1 MVRCR
6 IVLFLMFVSSV
17 AFSQTFPRFRL
28 IQLQQ
33 SDTVGQMIM
42 SDTANNAFWSS
53 DLRVQD
59 SVFYIFGQP
68 YSIDSTRLSVAGD
81 SVIYFNNGVQIGG
94 DVLPTGLIDST
105 RLDNDTLK
113 YYQNGV
119 VIGFD
124 LIVTTID
131 STRLNDTKDTLLYYQ
146 NGTLIAYDLI
156 DGDATNEIQSITQF
170 NIINDSLYIA
180 LSEDGTYGVDVSPY
194 LDNTDTSGFNRQFY
208 INSDTLYIIDDLS
221 TKFVDLIPYLNTD
234 EQTLSIVN
242 DTLYISNGNGVDL
255 SAYLDDKDEQTLS
268 LSNDTLYISNGNSV
282 YLDYVDTS
290 GYNRSFVLN
299 NDTLLITDDNGT
311 LSVVLDQFTNTDT
324 SGYNRTLVISND
336 SLYLSDDNSTLS
348 IDLSPYLDNT
358 DTSGYNTAFEIINDT
373 LYIQDGSSRRFVSLN
388 PYLDNTDTS
397 GYNIDFSI
405 NNDTITLTDGLG
417 TKTIVLPY
425 SNTDTSGYNKNFTL
439 QDSVLYLQDGDTT
452 IALNII
458 ETYDNTDTSGYNQSL
473 TLLGN
478 TLYLTDGQS
487 TLSVDISQFNDNTD
501 TSGYNSNFYIDANKL
516 YIVDGQSSYNVNL
529 SPYLDN
535 TDTSGILKAFYIL
548 NDSIYIS
555 DGNVNARADLS
566 PYLDNTDTS
575 GYNISL
581 ELINGFLILRD
592 GTTTLQEDLNIFFD
606 NTDTSGYNKQFYVSG
621 NRIYLE
627 DGAGQ
632 LFVQA
637 TDYDK
642 QNLSLQSDTLYIERG
657 NYVILPLGTI
667 NTDDQVISI
676 SNDTIFLEDGGFVIL
691 PNNNTDTSGFNR
703 TFVLG
708 DSILYLLDDNALLT
722 VDLKSAFDNTDDQQL
737 SKVDSIITLE
747 DGGSVILLDD
757 DPTNELQNLSV
768 THDTLYLAVN
778 ETGFI
783 PYERYIIYLTNGDS
797 VIIYDKYY
805 DPDYDP
811 TNELQQLGIL
821 NDTIYLTLDTNF
833 IDLTPYLDDTD
844 EQQISKSND
853 TIYLERGGFV
863 KLNDDDPANEL
874 QILSSSV
881 TVDSVINH
889 LGLLTQA
896 YKYTIR
902 LTNGDSVIVYDTYN
916 DSDIS
921 AANELQDL
929 ELNGNILRL
938 TLSNVTIDLTPY
950 LDDTDEQQLSKSG
963 DTIFIERGGNVV
975 LLDDDPT
982 NELQDILV
990 VNDTLYISN
999 GNGVYLDYRDIDSTR
1014 LNNRGD
1020 TLIYY
1025 YNDSIV
1031 RKDPIS
1037 TLIDV
1042 VDNCVPPLPNDV
1054 DIYAIFDMSG
1064 SVNTNDVVTVIN
1076 VLNQW
1081 YSDYKTAYPDYK
1093 GKLYTIPVAGASIT
1107 EEYLNYLPR
1116 LRSNTLSLNTVY
1128 DTINAIVTLPP
1139 WLEGGT
1145 FVAPDNI
1152 LMLAFVNESE
1162 YSYHVNNNNFNSEPT
1177 ATYIS
1182 HLNAYKQE
1190 YQSMEYFTGVV
1201 YPLAATSGFL
1211 LHAMASAESK
1221 VLTDAEIQD
1230 YLGGNYSL
1238 GTYDSLTSSN
1248 PYDTLTPLN
1257 TIGWSHVLDKPI
1269 PASSSFTIQ
1278 SFNTEINDVLAAGDK
1293 FYVSVI
1299 EDFSNNILTLR
1310 SIGSQTLDITVDSTG
1325 CISIEYLKGDIGVYG
1340 DSITILGDG
1349 SIQYP
1354 LFVDTTL
1361 IVTTKALLD
1370 SLANIPTF
1378 TDSTRLSDDAVRL
1391 EYFQNGLLI
1400 GFDTLTRGDGLFQEK
1415 WYGDGSATVLIIT
1428 EQNGQLPNDPNDI
1441 LLYRNGIYLGSDFI
1455 QGLTGNQL
1463 QLTFTPEV
1471 GDVIMATWF
1480 VNDVY
1485 TSVTAGI
1492 DSVFT
1497 DIYILGNGL
1506 PSNPLTIDTMYTA
1519 SKAYVDS
1526 QIAATGTGTIT
1537 GVNENDDPT
1546 INYGLDGGASVG
1558 KVNLKVDTTVIAAK
1572 QWVINQD
1579 YSLIDSVIGGYGLLG
1594 GGEQDNVILT
1604 TDTSVIVSKEYLSSL
1619 GYTSANETINIYGDV
1634 SEISGTT
1641 DFNLNV
1647 LRSTNVKGG
1656 NTGAILY
1663 QQSAD
1668 NTTNLSLPANGT
1680 NVSEY
1685 ILMDG
1690 LTAPYWESKLA
1701 VLVGSALKLDTA
1713 RTINGVAFDG
1723 TQNITITSN
1732 TPQSL
1737 IAGDYLVGTNF
1748 NGSAQTTWSVDTANL
1763 RPWVNTISSNT
1774 NIELLTIDDDGGASS
1789 PAVYN
1794 GTTPINISYNTV
1806 GAPSVSG
1813 TNATGT
1819 WSIGITGNS
1828 GTATK
1833 LQTARTF
1840 QIAGAA
1846 VAANGAAVQFDG
1858 TAGVQLEVN
1867 ELNASYLTTGTV
1879 PSARLSGT
1887 YNINISGTASS
1898 ASSVEWANVL
1908 NKPTT
1913 FTPSAH
1919 AHPWTEIT
1927 STPTTLSG
1935 YGITDGVTNNT
1946 NQTISGVKTFN
1957 SSIIGNLSGTAT
1969 NANNVD
1975 VQLVSNTA
1983 DYYLTMADSSGYKP
1997 LKRTADVKYN
2007 DNTDVFTVKNY
2018 VFNSGESLT
2027 GKDNYVLTYDQLNNV
2042 IQLEPSSA
2050 SSGSTLLNSIT
2061 FNDSGSGSASGLV
2074 FDGSSA
2080 ETISYNTVGAP
2091 SATGSGASG
2100 TWNISITG
2108 NSNYASVAGSANTAI
2123 KLQTPRTITLGGDLS
2138 GFANFDG
2145 SSNITI
2151 STTVLNNSH
2160 THTASNITD
2169 LDLSGY
2175 VTLTGTQTI
2184 TGLKTIQNRLLLDY
2198 LDENIV
2204 IGNGAGALINS
2215 TSDYNVLLGYNVY
2228 NKAQSNAS
2236 YNVAIGYLAGQNDL
2250 GNKNVFIG
2258 AYTQGSESGG
2268 YSIQTN
2274 SVIIGY
2280 NSESGQY
2287 PATNEIIVGS
2297 NTLGLGSNTA
2307 TVGNSAITKF
2317 KSGNYTFNVGQ
2328 TPTDGYVLTYNST
2341 AQSIQLEPAPISQT
2355 TWVEDANYVY
2365 YNGTKNVGIGTST
2378 PTGEFSVEQEKN
2390 GLLSSIVYNSSNAPF
2405 ARSSFTMQTGFNS
2418 IGITAF
2424 SDSSNSVISGIDA
2437 KSKIVISTNNDNGL
2451 VFLPYVAS
2459 YFYKKSIF
2467 NDSLL
2472 YIDNTK
2478 IGVNTSTPLYVL
2490 DVNETGTNNITYSD
2504 GSVTGIANFAAAEDV
2519 LQIGGVL
2526 DDAYIFN
2533 NNIGGNIYFG
2543 VTESA
2548 VPLTAMTIK
2557 NDRNVGIGITNPTYD
2572 LHVNG
2577 DINFTGD
2584 LYDNGNLVSFGGT
2597 EEYVFTAQFKSKTD
2611 FYIPLPS
2618 NVYTCT
2624 IDRASFVADFSSCSS
2639 CTFVFSTGSISSNT
2653 YTSAN
2658 TLWTY
2663 TPASASGLVNE
2674 ENTLSQTI
2682 NSSNN
2687 VLRVD
2692 FTGTVTIDWLHTSV
2706 IVSCN

>member
-1 MVRCR
+1 
-6 IVLFLMFVSSV
+6 
-17 AFSQTFPRFRL
+17 
-28 IQLQQ
+28 
-33 SDTVGQMIM
+33 M
-42 SDTANNAFWSS
+42 SDTNNNAFWSS

-68 YSIDSTRLSVAGD
+68 YSIDSTRLNVAGD

-208 INSDTLYIIDDLS
+208 INSDTLYIVDDLS

-452 IALNII
+452 IALNIK

-501 TSGYNSNFYIDANKL
+501 TSGYNSNFYIDANRL
-516 YIVDGQSSYNVNL
+516 YIVDGQNSFSVDL

-581 ELINGFLILRD
+581 ELINGFLILKD

-657 NYVILPLGTI
+657 NYVVLPLGTI

-778 ETGFI
+778 ETEFI

-963 DTIFIERGGNVV
+963 DTIFIERGGNVI

-982 NELQDILV
+982 NELQDITV
-990 VNDTLYISN
+990 INDTLYLSN
-999 GNGVYLDYRDIDSTR
+999 GSGVYLDYRDIDSTR
-1014 LNNRGD
+1014 LNGRGD

-1054 DIYAIFDMSG
+1054 DIYALFDMSG
-1064 SVNTNDVVTVIN
+1064 SVDTNDVTTVIN

-1081 YSDYKTAYPDYK
+1081 YNDYKAAYPNYT
-1093 GKLYTIPVAGASIT
+1093 GKLYTIPVAGSNIT
-1107 EEYLNYLPR
+1107 EQYINYLPR
-1116 LRSNTLSLNTVY
+1116 LRNNTLPLETYYTTVN
-1128 DTINAIVTLPP
+1128 DVVTLPP
-1139 WLEGGT
+1139 WFEGGT
-1145 FVAPDNI
+1145 FVQPDNI

-1162 YSYHVNNNNFNSEPT
+1162 LSYHVNNNSFNTEPT
-1177 ATYIS
+1177 DIYIS
-1182 HLNAYKQE
+1182 HLDAFKLE
-1190 YQSMEYFTGVV
+1190 YQSMDYFTGVV
-1201 YPLAATSGFL
+1201 YPLASTTGFL
-1211 LHAMASAESK
+1211 LHAMASAESR

-1230 YLGGNYSL
+1230 YLGGNYSV
-1238 GTYDSLTSSN
+1238 GTYDSLTIYN

-1257 TIGWSHVLDKPI
+1257 TLGWSHVLDKPV
-1269 PASSSFTIQ
+1269 PASSSFTIE
-1278 SFNTEINDVLAAGDK
+1278 SFNTEINEVLASGDK

-1299 EDFSNNILTLR
+1299 EDYSNNILTLR

-1325 CISIEYLKGDIGVYG
+1325 CISIEYTRGDIAVYG

-1391 EYFQNGLLI
+1391 EYFQNGVLI

-1415 WYGDGSATVLIIT
+1415 WYGDGSSSVLIIT

-1441 LLYRNGIYLGSDFI
+1441 LLYRNGIYLGSEFI
-1455 QGLTGNQL
+1455 QALTGNQL

-1471 GDVIMATWF
+1471 GDIIMATWF

-1497 DIYILGNGL
+1497 DMYILGNGL

-1519 SKAYVDS
+1519 SKAYVDNS
-1526 QIAATGTGTIT
+1526 IAAAGGGDIT
-1537 GVNENDDPT
+1537 GVLTE
-1546 INYGLDGGASVG
+1546 YGLLGGAESAEVTLSV
-1558 KVNLKVDTTVIAAK
+1558 DSSVIAAK
-1572 QWVINQD
+1572 TWVD
-1579 YSLIDSVIGGYGLLG
+1579 ATTIDSVIGGAYLLG
-1594 GGEQDNVILT
+1594 AGNRNNVTLNLDT
-1604 TDTSVIVSKEYLSSL
+1604 TALQTYFD
-1619 GYTSANETINIYGDV
+1619 NIYLTGNQQITFEGDV
-1634 SEISGTT
+1634 SQVTGTT
-1641 DFNLNV
+1641 SFTLEVNEADNIEGG
-1647 LRSTNVKGG
+1647 STGD
-1656 NTGAILY
+1656 ILY
-1663 QQSAD
+1663 QQS
-1668 NTTNLSLPANGT
+1668 TNSTSKLSLPSNST

-1690 LTAPYWESKLA
+1690 LTAPYWQNKLG
-1701 VLVGSALKLDTA
+1701 VLVGSAIKLDTA

-1723 TQNITITSN
+1723 TQNISITAN

-1737 IAGDYLVGTNF
+1737 IAGDYLIGNNF
-1748 NGSAQTTWSVDTANL
+1748 NGSTQATWSVDTAGL
-1763 RPWVNTISSNT
+1763 RPWINTISSNT
-1774 NIELLTIDDDGGASS
+1774 NIELLTIDNDGGAES
-1789 PAVYN
+1789 PATYN
-1794 GTTPINISYNTV
+1794 GTSALNISYNTV
-1806 GAPSVSG
+1806 GAPSISG

-1819 WSIGITGNS
+1819 WGIGITGNS

-1840 QIAGAA
+1840 QIAGDA
-1846 VAANGAAVQFDG
+1846 VSANGPAVQFDG
-1858 TAGVQLEVN
+1858 TAGVQLEVDAI
-1867 ELNASYLTTGTV
+1867 NASYLTTGTV
-1879 PSARLSGT
+1879 PSARLTGT
-1887 YNINISGTASS
+1887 YNISISGTASS
-1898 ASSVEWANVL
+1898 ANSVEWTNIL

-1913 FTPSAH
+1913 FTPSSH
-1919 AHPWTEIT
+1919 THPWTEIT

-1935 YGITDGVTNNT
+1935 YGITDAVTNNT
-1946 NQTISGVKTFN
+1946 DQTISGIKTF
-1957 SSIIGNLSGTAT
+1957 SSNIVGNLNGTAT

-1975 VQLVSNTA
+1975 VQLVPNTV
-1983 DYYLTMADSSGYKP
+1983 DYYLTMADGSGYKA
-1997 LKRTADVKYN
+1997 LKRTADIKYN

-2018 VFNSGESLT
+2018 VFESGQSLA
-2027 GKDNYVLTYDQLNNV
+2027 GKDNYVLTYDAQSGKIL
-2042 IQLEPSSA
+2042 LEQSSA

-2061 FNDSGSGSASGLV
+2061 FNNSGSGSASGLV

-2080 ETISYNTVGAP
+2080 ATVSYNTVGAP
-2091 SATGSGASG
+2091 STTGTDASG

-2108 NSNYASVAGSANTAI
+2108 NASYASTAGTANNANKLSSA
-2123 KLQTPRTITLGGDLS
+2123 KTITLGGDLS
-2138 GFANFDG
+2138 GSASFDG
-2145 SSNITI
+2145 SSNIII
-2151 STTVLNNSH
+2151 STSVLNNSH
-2160 THTASNITD
+2160 THLASNITD

-2175 VTLTGTQTI
+2175 VTLSSAQTI
-2184 TGLKTIQNRLLLDY
+2184 TGLKTITNKLYVGTTYQSTLVGTN
-2198 LDENIV
+2198 
-2204 IGNGAGALINS
+2204 AGYYMGSGSNYNTALGIWA
-2215 TSDYNVLLGYNVY
+2215 LGRETGGDHNT
-2228 NKAQSNAS
+2228 
-2236 YNVAIGYLAGQNDL
+2236 AIGWEAGKENRA
-2250 GNKNVFIG
+2250 GSGNVFIG
-2258 AYTQGSESGG
+2258 SATNLNTGNDS
-2268 YSIQTN
+2268 YSNVQEG
-2274 SVIIGY
+2274 VYIGY
-2280 NSESGQY
+2280 NVTS
-2287 PATNEIIVGS
+2287 NEENANKEIVIGADAVGNGS
-2297 NTLGLGSNTA
+2297 YTITLGDNTA
-2307 TVGNSAITKF
+2307 TQLYAR
-2317 KSGNYTFNVGQ
+2317 NYVFDIDQSSDTY
-2328 TPTDGYVLTYNST
+2328 TTGYVLM
-2341 AQSIQLEPAPISQT
+2341 
-2355 TWVEDANYVY
+2355 Y
-2365 YNGTKNVGIGTST
+2365 YNGEITLRPNTAT
-2378 PTGEFSVEQEKN
+2378 LQPLLFSDS
-2390 GLLSSIVYNSSNAPF
+2390 GSGNAPG
-2405 ARSSFTMQTGFNS
+2405 TQYNGTTGRIISYNS
-2418 IGITAF
+2418 IGAAGQDGSNIT
-2424 SDSSNSVISGIDA
+2424 SNW
-2437 KSKIVISTNNDNGL
+2437 NFPNDVTIEGYLGL
-2451 VFLPYVAS
+2451 Q
-2459 YFYKKSIF
+2459 
-2467 NDSLL
+2467 DE
-2472 YIDNTK
+2472 
-2478 IGVNTSTPLYVL
+2478 TPDYAL
-2490 DVNETGTNNITYSD
+2490 DVNEIGTNNVSYSD
-2504 GSVTGIANFAAAEDV
+2504 GSVTGIANFGAVEDV
-2519 LQIGGVL
+2519 LQIGAVN

-2533 NNIGGNIYFG
+2533 NNADGNIYIG
-2543 VTESA
+2543 TTETA
-2548 VPLTAMTIK
+2548 APLTAMTILA
-2557 NDRNVGIGITNPTYD
+2557 NRDVGIGISIPSYK

-2577 DINFTGD
+2577 DAKVNT
-2584 LYDNGNLVSFGGT
+2584 L
-2597 EEYVFTAQFKSKTD
+2597 
-2611 FYIPLPS
+2611 
-2618 NVYTCT
+2618 VYT
-2624 IDRASFVADFSSCSS
+2624 
-2639 CTFVFSTGSISSNT
+2639 
-2653 YTSAN
+2653 
-2658 TLWTY
+2658 
-2663 TPASASGLVNE
+2663 
-2674 ENTLSQTI
+2674 TLSQSSDVRLKDNIKPI
-2682 NSSNN
+2682 NTALNKVLDVNAVEFNYKNN
-2687 VLRVD
+2687 ENKSFGVIAQELEKVLPELV
-2692 FTGTVTIDWLHTSV
+2692 TENKEGYKTVNYIELIPFLIKGIQEQQQMINELKAEIEKLKQWKE
-2706 IVSCN
+2706 